1 MALTILTVASPFAPI
16 GADPENEGTAE
27 QVAGAIDAALV
38 RAGHRSIVIA
48 PEDSAVAGTHIPLAR
63 VHGGAH
69 GQAPDERAQAA
80 VLRRVAT
87 VVAGAVADHAPDLV
101 HLHVRDFEALLPPQD
116 VPVLATLYEPL
127 DRYRPEAL
135 ASRRAKLHL
144 QPVSAAQVRGASP
157 GLTFLPPLEIGVAVD
172 RLHIRVPK
180 RRFAVCL
187 GDIEPEMGF
196 HIALDAARQI
206 DMQLLLCGGLSRGA
220 EEQRYLQEEIRP
232 RLDPKRRFLGR
243 IGFGRKRW
251 MLGAARCLLAPSLMS
266 EPTPVAALEA
276 LACGTPVVAFPTGAL
291 ADLVEPGV
299 TGFLVKDAEEMAR
312 AIEDCEGLD
321 PDACRAVAR
330 ARYSLDG
337 MTERY
342 LARFEELVAGG
353 KAAVAGV
360 A

>member
-1 MALTILTVASPFAPI
+1 MALTVLTVASPFAAV

-38 RAGHRSIVIA
+38 RAGHRSVVIA
-48 PEDSAVAGTHIPLAR
+48 PEDSTVVGTLIPLAR

-80 VLRRVAT
+80 VLRRLAT
-87 VVAGAVADHAPDLV
+87 VVAGAVENHAPDLV
-101 HLHVRDFEALLPPQD
+101 HIHVKGFDVLLPPQD
-116 VPVLATLYEPL
+116 VPVLVTLYQPL

-135 ASRRAKLHL
+135 ALPRANLHL
-144 QPVSAAQVRGASP
+144 QPVSAAQVRGAA
-157 GLTFLPPLEIGVAVD
+157 GLNLLPPLEIGVAVD

-187 GDIEPEMGF
+187 GDIEPDMGF

-206 DMQLLLCGGLSRGA
+206 DMQLLLCGGLSRNA

-251 MLGAARCLLAPSLMS
+251 MLGAARCLLAPSLVS

-321 PDACRAVAR
+321 PDACRAAAR
-330 ARYSLDG
+330 ACYSLDG

-342 LARFEELVAGG
+342 LARFEELVAGR
-353 KAAVAGV
+353 ARAAGV